1 MAVLE
6 LLPHPLSGARH
17 SDARW
22 RVLWNGV
29 DVSQE
34 LPCGSNEGLGCPEAA
49 LLRMLEG
56 DRVPSN
62 G

>member
-6 LLPHPLSGARH
+6 LLPRPLSGARH
-17 SDARW
+17 SDAYW

-29 DVSQE
+29 DVSPE
-34 LPCGSNEGLGCPEAA
+34 LPCGATEGLGCPEAA

-56 DRVPSN
+56 DSVPSN